1 MQFVFSLNGKMSQK
15 NVFSFLIKCSSACDT
30 AVKSQTEMNGSVLPG
45 NVCLEKDGVE
55 KYIKGVK

>member
-1 MQFVFSLNGKMSQK
+1 MSQK